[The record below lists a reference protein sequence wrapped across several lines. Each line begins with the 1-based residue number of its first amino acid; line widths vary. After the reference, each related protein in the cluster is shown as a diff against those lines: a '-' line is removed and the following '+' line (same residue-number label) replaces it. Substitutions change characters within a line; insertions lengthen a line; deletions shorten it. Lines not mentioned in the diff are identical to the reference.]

1 MHDVIAN
8 LMEDSDDDDRTI
20 FDHDDC
26 EAICYVNNEDSDTES
41 EEEDD
46 TYL

>member
-8 LMEDSDDDDRTI
+8 LMEDSDDDDEEV

-26 EAICYVNNEDSDTES
+26 EAISYVNNEDSNTDY

-46 TYL
+46 E